1 MIQRHLLQQLQ
12 TLQGKN
18 NEVHYVMEQGNL
30 VYLGEEHCHKAFAQ
44 SEVLSTQQHSTMMRT
59 KIQKKTKKETNNRKN
74 KRKGYFSVNICHC
87 PNYKTVKGDCENL
100 LNRMTWES
108 GKSPTATTAILL
120 KWYHF
125 W

>member
-59 KIQKKTKKETNNRKN
+59 KIQKKQKRRQITGKIKER
-74 KRKGYFSVNICHC
+74 
-87 PNYKTVKGDCENL
+87 
-100 LNRMTWES
+100 
-108 GKSPTATTAILL
+108 AIFL
-120 KWYHF
+120 
-125 W
+125 